1 MYTADNNGCTPMYIA
16 AQEGHVS
23 VVQALLNF
31 GADASISSWEWPPV
45 DIAADKKLAAVVE

>member
-1 MYTADNNGCTPMYIA
+1 MNTADNNRCTPMYIA

-45 DIAADKKLAAVVE
+45 DISADRKLAAVVD